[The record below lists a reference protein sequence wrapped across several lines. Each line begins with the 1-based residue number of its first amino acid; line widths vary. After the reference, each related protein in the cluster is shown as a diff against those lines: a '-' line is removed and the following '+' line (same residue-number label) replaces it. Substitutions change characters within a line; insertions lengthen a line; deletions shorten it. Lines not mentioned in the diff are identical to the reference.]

1 MLHRIFFGGDKYP
14 ESANKY
20 TKFDQ
25 LIIRKIIKILPPDV
39 TLKAEMDQIRVLASV
54 RLLLSVCALDG
65 EATMVAFNGRK
76 VGG

>member
-39 TLKAEMDQIRVLASV
+39 TLKAEMHQIRVLASV
-54 RLLLSVCALDG
+54 RFFAVRLCVRWRG
-65 EATMVAFNGRK
+65 NH
-76 VGG
+76 GGFQRP